1 MHVATTCV
9 HNCTYVPESK
19 VPHYLLCINW
29 YNYTLYGGWM
39 KGEDEDLS
47 IKS

>member
-1 MHVATTCV
+1 MHVVTTCM
-9 HNCTYVPESK
+9 HSCTYIPESK
-19 VPHYLLCINW
+19 VPHYLLCIN
-29 YNYTLYGGWM
+29 YYTLYGGWM